1 MNLNKLNL
9 GHTNLKLKKSWHNH
23 LNNFFLGNR
32 NNTIIFDY
40 KFTYIYIAKALHI
53 FTCIFK
59 SKGNILI
66 INTNPELSKV
76 VYHMKKNIKSKN
88 IFFSDCGFTKGTL
101 TNSQKVFNKIKTFIN
116 FYNDYNRFLKANS
129 INFPSYKKMKKNYK
143 GFISDSNKL
152 NSNKWKPDLLL
163 FMSNNNTSIVKEAA
177 LLNIPTIAFIDSNR
191 IPTNIT
197 YCIPGNTD
205 SHLLIWFFFT
215 LITKI
220 ICKTT
225 GSKVL

>member
-32 NNTIIFDY
+32 NNTTIFDY

-101 TNSQKVFNKIKTFIN
+101 TNSQKVFNKIKTFN
-116 FYNDYNRFLKANS
+116 LYGL
-129 INFPSYKKMKKNYK
+129 
-143 GFISDSNKL
+143 FIWSHCVQLWS
-152 NSNKWKPDLLL
+152 LLQPQDQRNI
-163 FMSNNNTSIVKEAA
+163 MAVGCSR
-177 LLNIPTIAFIDSNR
+177 LLMVARDIF
-191 IPTNIT
+191 
-197 YCIPGNTD
+197 C
-205 SHLLIWFFFT
+205 
-215 LITKI
+215 
-220 ICKTT
+220 
-225 GSKVL
+225 